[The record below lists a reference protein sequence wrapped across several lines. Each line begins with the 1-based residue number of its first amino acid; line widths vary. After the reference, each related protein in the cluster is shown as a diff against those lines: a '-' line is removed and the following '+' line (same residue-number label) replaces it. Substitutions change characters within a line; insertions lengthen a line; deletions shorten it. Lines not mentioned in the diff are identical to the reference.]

1 MGGGVAGRRG
11 TAQNGMNSK
20 QTSTSEA
27 SLAVEWRL
35 HGFPYGSQI
44 FFRRHP
50 PGHNLC
56 GGETMQNN
64 TSCAQTLLT
73 LPVEK
78 TISHS
83 DPPRPE
89 SLTVLSTDAHIREF
103 LLYYH
108 TIKPHLDHVPVIP
121 QAEAIPFSLTRLSR
135 FYHRH
140 K

>member
-1 MGGGVAGRRG
+1 
-11 TAQNGMNSK
+11 MNSK
-20 QTSTSEA
+20 KTSTSEA

-44 FFRRHP
+44 FFRRHR

-78 TISHS
+78 TISHL
-83 DPPRPE
+83 DPPTPPPPPE
-89 SLTVLSTDAHIREF
+89 SLTVLSTDAHTREF

-121 QAEAIPFSLTRLSR
+121 QAEAIPFSLTRISQI
-135 FYHRH
+135 YHRH

>member
-1 MGGGVAGRRG
+1 
-11 TAQNGMNSK
+11 
-20 QTSTSEA
+20 
-27 SLAVEWRL
+27 
-35 HGFPYGSQI
+35 
-44 FFRRHP
+44 
-50 PGHNLC
+50 
-56 GGETMQNN
+56 MQNN

-78 TISHS
+78 TTSPLG
-83 DPPRPE
+83 PPPPPPPPPPE

-121 QAEAIPFSLTRLSR
+121 QAEAIPFSLSRLSR
-135 FYHRH
+135 FYHWH

>member
-1 MGGGVAGRRG
+1 MVNDLHRLGPGSVGGGGGRG
-11 TAQNGMNSK
+11 KAQNGMNSK

-78 TISHS
+78 TISHL
-83 DPPRPE
+83 DPPTE
-89 SLTVLSTDAHIREF
+89 SLTVLSTDAYIREF

-108 TIKPHLDHVPVIP
+108 NKTT
-121 QAEAIPFSLTRLSR
+121 FRSR
-135 FYHRH
+135 TGNPAG
-140 K
+140 

>member
-1 MGGGVAGRRG
+1 
-11 TAQNGMNSK
+11 
-20 QTSTSEA
+20 
-27 SLAVEWRL
+27 
-35 HGFPYGSQI
+35 
-44 FFRRHP
+44 
-50 PGHNLC
+50 
-56 GGETMQNN
+56 MQNN

-78 TISHS
+78 TISPL
-83 DPPRPE
+83 DPPPPE

-108 TIKPHLDHVPVIP
+108 TIKPHLDYVPVIP
-121 QAEAIPFSLTRLSR
+121 QAEAIPFSLARHSR

>member
-1 MGGGVAGRRG
+1 MVNDLHRLGPGSVGGGGGGRG
-11 TAQNGMNSK
+11 KAQNGMNSK

-27 SLAVEWRL
+27 SLAVEWSL

-44 FFRRHP
+44 FFSAPP

-78 TISHS
+78 TISHL
-83 DPPRPE
+83 DPPTE
-89 SLTVLSTDAHIREF
+89 SLTVLSTDAYIREF

-108 TIKPHLDHVPVIP
+108 NKTT
-121 QAEAIPFSLTRLSR
+121 FRSR
-135 FYHRH
+135 TGNPAG
-140 K
+140 

>member
-1 MGGGVAGRRG
+1 
-11 TAQNGMNSK
+11 
-20 QTSTSEA
+20 
-27 SLAVEWRL
+27 
-35 HGFPYGSQI
+35 
-44 FFRRHP
+44 
-50 PGHNLC
+50 
-56 GGETMQNN
+56 MQNN

-78 TISHS
+78 TISHL
-83 DPPRPE
+83 DPPPPPPE

-121 QAEAIPFSLTRLSR
+121 QAEAIPFSLTRLSG
-135 FYHRH
+135 FYYRH